1 MRGRIGVSSSRIH
14 TLSVWIYGCC
24 ETALCRTH
32 LRLALCGL
40 RMVLLTVRFFQ
51 HSRMIPGPKE
61 PRATDL
67 GPED

>member
-1 MRGRIGVSSSRIH
+1 MRGTFGVSRSRIH

-40 RMVLLTVRFFQ
+40 RMVLLTVRFFN
-51 HSRMIPGPKE
+51 IVG
-61 PRATDL
+61 
-67 GPED
+67 